1 MRYLK
6 KNFYEELTSQEEDLE
21 NNEKLKNFS
30 SEEELEEKKEDS
42 IWIRITRILII
53 YLIVGFLGWNFFY
66 FVFNSKYCNI
76 KEVIIKGNN
85 YLSKDEVLS
94 QSHINLGENI
104 FRLDINQSIDF
115 LKQEPWIKEAEIKRI
130 IPNRIIISI
139 EERRPSVII
148 GIEEGFF
155 LADKKGRIL
164 STVNMEEDFK
174 LPLITGLKDKQVMV
188 GGFILDPE
196 FNDALE
202 VINSANIVIPDNFFE
217 IKVLGVNDFFIYG
230 KINNIILRTQQT
242 EEVIDKANL
251 IREAYEKVINE
262 NLSVDYLDLRFQNRV
277 VIKLKE

>member
-6 KNFYEELTSQEEDLE
+6 KKIYEELTSPEEDADD
-21 NNEKLKNFS
+21 NEKLEDFD
-30 SEEELEEKKEDS
+30 SEEELEEEKEGS
-42 IWIRITRILII
+42 IWVKITRILII
-53 YLIVGFLGWNFFY
+53 YLIIGFVGWNFFY

-85 YLSKDEVLS
+85 YLSKEEVYS
-94 QSHINLGENI
+94 RSHINLGENI

-155 LADKKGRIL
+155 LADKEGRIL

-174 LPLITGLKDKQVMV
+174 LPLITGLKDKQVGV
-188 GGFILDPE
+188 GSIILDPE

-217 IKVLGVNDFFIYG
+217 IKVLGVNDFLIYG
-230 KINNIILRTQQT
+230 KINEIILRAQRA
-242 EEVIDKANL
+242 EEVIDKATL
-251 IREAYEKVINE
+251 IREAYEKVTNE
-262 NLSVDYLDLRFQNRV
+262 KLSVDYLDLRFQSRV